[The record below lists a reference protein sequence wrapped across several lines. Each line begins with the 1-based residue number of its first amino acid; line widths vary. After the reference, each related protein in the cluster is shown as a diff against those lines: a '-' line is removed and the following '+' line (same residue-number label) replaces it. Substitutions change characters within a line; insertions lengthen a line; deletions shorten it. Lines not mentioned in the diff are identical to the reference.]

1 LVAPA
6 EGPEKE
12 TRTDD
17 PPNTDPG
24 LARQELLAAER
35 FLNATFFERSEE
47 VRGLLLGLIAR
58 EHVLLL
64 GPPGAAKSELADRL
78 CSLVGGPYFYAL
90 LTRTSTPEDL
100 FGPVSIKAL
109 EQDSYR
115 RKTAGYLPDAR
126 VAFVD
131 EVFKASSA
139 VLNGLLSVLNERVFV
154 NDGAREE
161 VPLETLVAAS
171 NELPAEREELG
182 AVWDRFML
190 RFEVSYLKGERDF
203 AALLGRAA
211 DDGGWTGLG
220 PAPSGV
226 GPEALDA
233 AREAA
238 RAVDAAPLVGQL
250 VALRRELE
258 EAGISASD
266 RRWARSLALLK
277 ANAFLEGRAQATDE
291 DLAPLAHVLW
301 GEPSQRRE
309 VSKKVL
315 ARANPYSQKARELL
329 DEAEEIHL
337 WVMGVE
343 EHEEANA
350 GNEANTKLKRIT
362 NAVLDL
368 KTDAQN
374 AGRDASKI
382 DDALVALDRMK
393 KEVLRKCFS
402 MDL

>member
-1 LVAPA
+1 LQAQN
-6 EGPEKE
+6 
-12 TRTDD
+12 DD
-17 PPNTDPG
+17 ARKGSPD
-24 LARQELLAAER
+24 LARQELLTAER
-35 FLNATFFERSEE
+35 FLNARFFERADE
-47 VRGLLLGLIAR
+47 VRGLILALLAR

-64 GPPGAAKSELADRL
+64 GPPGAAKSELADAL

-115 RKTAGYLPDAR
+115 RKTAGYLPSAR

-161 VPLETLVAAS
+161 LPLETLVAAS

-182 AVWDRFML
+182 AIWDRFML

-211 DDGGWTGLG
+211 RVPDGGWTGPG

-226 GPEALDA
+226 GPEALGV

-238 RAVDAAPLVGQL
+238 RAVDASPLVGQL

-309 VSKKVL
+309 VRKKVL
-315 ARANPYSQKARELL
+315 ARANPFVQKARELL

-362 NAVLDL
+362 NSVLDL